1 MQTGFCAINALMAAH
16 MRFTLANH
24 AEPISRMQGCALVS
38 AGASLARALA
48 NHARVLSTRGL
59 RDLQVM
65 KFEKNPENV
74 NSIIEK

>member
-1 MQTGFCAINALMAAH
+1 MQTGFCAINALVVAH

-24 AEPISRMQGCALVS
+24 DEPMSRVQGFAFVS

-74 NSIIEK
+74 KSIIEK